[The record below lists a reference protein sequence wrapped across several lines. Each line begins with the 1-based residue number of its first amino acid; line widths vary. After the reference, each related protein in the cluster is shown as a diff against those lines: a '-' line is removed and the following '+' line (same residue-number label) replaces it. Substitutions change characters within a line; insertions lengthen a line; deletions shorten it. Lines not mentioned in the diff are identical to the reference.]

1 MTLST
6 PQLKIVIQEQ
16 IKTHERAIDN
26 VSWSQQKSQITAAIR
41 AYEKVLEMIDGPT
54 PE

>member
-1 MTLST
+1 MTPS
-6 PQLKIVIQEQ
+6 QLKLILEDK

-26 VSWSQQKSQITAAIR
+26 VPWSQQKSQITAAIR